1 MNAKFCKYK
10 SYKNTN
16 FLGLLILFSI
26 LFIPL
31 PAVSQSDFLTQL
43 PPSMRADVMSSMGG
57 DTDTLNDQNERE
69 AKDRKNIIVQDI
81 PSLVKSNKQI
91 NLSNITRYGVSLFK
105 KNNLYFRPVQNVEL
119 DNSYLVGVGDQI
131 QIKTFGQIEVNNK
144 FKVERDGNISISQL
158 GSVYALTSLGELK
171 ENITALF
178 DQSYVATKV
187 FVSISDVKD
196 INVFV
201 MGAVD
206 NPGSYLVNSLSSAIN
221 VLNIAGGISDY
232 GSLRSV
238 SVVRKNEV
246 IANLDFY
253 DPLIKGKNLLDVQLQ
268 ANDTLFVKPAKNL
281 VSIYGAVNRPA
292 IYELSESETALDL
305 IKFAQGFDTKAAK
318 DTISI
323 TSLDPAGTSSTIMRS
338 AFSAGNIG
346 PVQPVSETVIPF
358 GASVHVPFMGTKSV
372 SSIQLKGAF
381 FKNVNLAADDFNK
394 RKSYY
399 LKNNLAN
406 NTYPLFFIVN
416 SNGVYSYFNLDQV
429 DEYNFSAGDI
439 VFSFDKN
446 DMAFLQHPII
456 LDALS
461 GNLSPDRLN
470 QIRRVVGIQMDVIE
484 DSRSVTESVG
494 SLMNPMNADAFLE
507 DIDYQPGND
516 LLAKIKQ
523 QDEIINMNR
532 ANCSS
537 IEYLASVANTN
548 KGKALWSKIN
558 NFTSS
563 MNKPYAIDSSDDQKQ
578 QINKFDYQLKCPKI
592 FDANHDLIELLL
604 NNSVKLIGDVVNPGL
619 YPVSINSGAEDLIAF
634 AGGYSVQSSSISVE
648 VTNTGKLIT
657 GSSLNVNPSDVVNV
671 RSNLDF
677 QNIEP
682 IRLTGEF
689 NKPGQYIVGD
699 NERLSNVIQRAGG
712 YTENAF
718 PFGGVLIRRSA
729 LEREKEAL
737 DQAYMDIINSI
748 TTAISTGKITQSA
761 DSLLN
766 LVKQFKNA
774 KPSGRIITEF
784 SLSRL
789 ASDKNRDIFIEPGD
803 FIYMPRTKSS
813 VTVVGEV
820 LRPVTLPHIDRMKT
834 RNYIDQAGGIKS
846 TGDKSSIYVVLP
858 NGEAKL
864 VSSSLLSFS
873 SVNIIPG
880 STIFVPRNPAPFSAL
895 QIASNIAPVLSS
907 LALTA
912 ASLNSI
918 SD

>member
-1 MNAKFCKYK
+1 MNTKFSVGKHFVQLF
-10 SYKNTN
+10 
-16 FLGLLILFSI
+16 FLFAFLVAPQLIH
-26 LFIPL
+26 
-31 PAVSQSDFLTQL
+31 SQSDFLTQL
-43 PPSMRADVMSSMGG
+43 PPSMRADVMSSMGT
-57 DTDTLNDQNERE
+57 DMDTLNDQNERE
-69 AKDRKNIIVQDI
+69 AKDRKNVIVQDI
-81 PSLVKSNKQI
+81 PSLVKSNKEI
-91 NLSNITRYGVSLFK
+91 NLSNIERYGVSLFK

-119 DNSYLVGVGDQI
+119 DDTYQVGVGDQI

-144 FKVERDGNISISQL
+144 FKVERDGNISIPQI
-158 GSVYALTSLGELK
+158 GSVYALKSLRELK
-171 ENITALF
+171 DSITALF
-178 DQSYVATKV
+178 DQSYVATEV

-232 GSLRSV
+232 GSLRSI
-238 SVVRKNEV
+238 SVIRKNKI
-246 IANLDFY
+246 IADLDFY
-253 DPLIKGKNLLDVQLQ
+253 DPLINGKNLLDIQLR
-268 ANDTLFVKPAKNL
+268 ANDTLFVRPAKNL

-292 IYELSESETALDL
+292 IYELLENETANDL
-305 IKFAQGFDTKAAK
+305 INFAQGFDTKAAK
-318 DTISI
+318 DSVSI
-323 TSLDPAGTSSTIMRS
+323 TSLDSEGISSTIMRS
-338 AFSAGNIG
+338 ASSADSMG
-346 PVQPVSETVIPF
+346 PMQPVSETIIPF
-358 GASVHVPFMGTKSV
+358 GANVFVPFMGTRSI

-381 FKNVNLAADDFNK
+381 FKNVNLPESEFNK
-394 RKSYY
+394 NKTLY
-399 LKNNLAN
+399 LNENLTN
-406 NTYPLFFIVN
+406 KTYPLFFIVN
-416 SNGVYSYFNLDQV
+416 SNGVYHYLNIDQFEDHKFV
-429 DEYNFSAGDI
+429 AGDL
-439 VFSFDKN
+439 VYSFSKDDLSFI
-446 DMAFLQHPII
+446 QHPIVSQ
-456 LDALS
+456 ALS
-461 GNLSPDRLN
+461 GKLSSERLN
-470 QIRRVVGIQMDVIE
+470 QIRRVVGLQMDVIE
-484 DSRSVTESVG
+484 DSKSVTESVG

-537 IEYLASVANTN
+537 IEYLASVADTN
-548 KGKALWSKIN
+548 KGKALWSKVK

-563 MNKPYAIDSSDDQKQ
+563 MNKPFVSEDSTNP
-578 QINKFDYQLKCPKI
+578 INENLAFDYQLKCPRI
-592 FDANHDLIELLL
+592 FDSNHDLIELILS
-604 NNSVKLIGDVVNPGL
+604 NSVKLIGDVVNPGL
-619 YPVSINSGAEDLIAF
+619 YPVSINSKADQLVGF
-634 AGGYSVQSSSISVE
+634 AGGYSVQSDSVSVE
-648 VTNTGKLIT
+648 VTNTGKLVT
-657 GSSLNVNPSDVVNV
+657 GTSLTINPSDVVNV

-689 NKPGQYIVGD
+689 NRPGQYIVTD
-699 NERLSNVIQRAGG
+699 NERLSDVIRRAGG

-766 LVKQFKNA
+766 LVQQFKNA

-789 ASDKNRDIFIEPGD
+789 ARDKNLDIFIEPGD

-820 LRPVTLPHIDRMKT
+820 LRPVTLPHTDRMKA
-834 RNYIDQAGGIKS
+834 RSYIDLAGGIKS

-858 NGEAKL
+858 NGEAKN
-864 VSSSLLSFS
+864 VGTSILSFS

-880 STIFVPRNPAPFSAL
+880 STIFVPRNPAPFSSL
-895 QIASNIAPVLSS
+895 QVAANIAPVLSS